1 MEVIPVTAVSSVE
14 DPGVLF
20 ADIVCADPEWVAAEF
35 AELMAGIASVVTST
49 AALPRLGA
57 VPRRAVWRPRPPV
70 GSGWLPSV
78 PERVRAPPA

>member
-1 MEVIPVTAVSSVE
+1 MTAVDSVE
-14 DPGVLF
+14 DPGVVF

-35 AELMAGIASVVTST
+35 AQLVSDIAVVATST
-49 AALPRLGA
+49 AA
-57 VPRRAVWRPRPPV
+57 RPRPSAVGGPPAQGTRHHV

>member
-1 MEVIPVTAVSSVE
+1 MTAVSSVE
-14 DPGVLF
+14 GSEVSF

-35 AELMAGIASVVTST
+35 AELVAGIASVVTST
-49 AALPRLGA
+49 AAMPLLGA
-57 VPRRAVWRPRPPV
+57 VPRRAVWHLRPPV